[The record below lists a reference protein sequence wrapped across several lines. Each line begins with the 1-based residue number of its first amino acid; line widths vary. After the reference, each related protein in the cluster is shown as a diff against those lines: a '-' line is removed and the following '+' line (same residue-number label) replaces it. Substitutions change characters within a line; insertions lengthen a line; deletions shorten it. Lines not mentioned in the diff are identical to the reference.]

1 MAKDSKL
8 TSVRV
13 FSTISGREFPDLLR
27 DFQDRPSQEHGKRLA
42 YLANLGL
49 LVDRALAQN
58 PNAVLKLVS
67 KKGLEAA
74 IGTPEKNDLAS
85 VGPIEEPAETEPTPP
100 ARRRRPVH
108 GFSLD

>member
-1 MAKDSKL
+1 MAKGSK
-8 TSVRV
+8 SPSARV
-13 FSTISGREFPDLLR
+13 FSTISSREFPDLLR
-27 DFQDRPSQEHGKRLA
+27 DLQDRPTEAHGKRLA

-74 IGTPEKNDLAS
+74 TEASEKPDHVPMDPSENS
-85 VGPIEEPAETEPTPP
+85 AETAPKPP
-100 ARRRRPVH
+100 APRRRSVQS
-108 GFSLD
+108 FSLG